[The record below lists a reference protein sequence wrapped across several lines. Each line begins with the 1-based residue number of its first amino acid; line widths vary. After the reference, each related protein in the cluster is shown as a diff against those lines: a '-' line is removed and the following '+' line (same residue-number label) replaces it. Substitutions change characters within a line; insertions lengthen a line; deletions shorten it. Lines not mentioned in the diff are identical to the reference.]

1 MKSGQDK
8 QDIGIRT
15 AILSDLL
22 STARESNVDIDSLL
36 QRCDIKPDRFIT
48 RQGRVPVANA
58 VKLIRRCGF
67 LMGDEYMGLLSR
79 PLPVGYFRM
88 AILNAVQQPTLGEAL
103 QRFFEFNNLFLP
115 DLKTKLVNRQQFSE
129 IHLVRNSGVRFRNN
143 VAVDMIIAIIHR
155 LSNWLCD
162 ELIVVDSLE
171 LDHEPRLYRR
181 EYKHIYYGAVVKYHG
196 DINRLVFD
204 RHYLDLPVIQNE
216 TDAEA
221 YYQRAPLDLFLPQ
234 DVQGETSR
242 VIRKLIKQ
250 QYTTR
255 NVIANLQ
262 EVSALLDLGPQT
274 IRRRLAKEGTS
285 YNSIKSRVKRDVAM
299 RALNDPDLTIEEVAI
314 RIGYSEPAAF
324 IRAFKS
330 WTGFSPA
337 RFRRGGFETDT
348 VD

>member
-1 MKSGQDK
+1 
-8 QDIGIRT
+8 
-15 AILSDLL
+15 
-22 STARESNVDIDSLL
+22 
-36 QRCDIKPDRFIT
+36 
-48 RQGRVPVANA
+48 
-58 VKLIRRCGF
+58 
-67 LMGDEYMGLLSR
+67 
-79 PLPVGYFRM
+79 
-88 AILNAVQQPTLGEAL
+88 
-103 QRFFEFNNLFLP
+103 
-115 DLKTKLVNRQQFSE
+115 
-129 IHLVRNSGVRFRNN
+129 
-143 VAVDMIIAIIHR
+143 
-155 LSNWLCD
+155 
-162 ELIVVDSLE
+162 
-171 LDHEPRLYRR
+171 
-181 EYKHIYYGAVVKYHG
+181 
-196 DINRLVFD
+196 
-204 RHYLDLPVIQNE
+204 VIQNE

-250 QYTTR
+250 QYTAR
-255 NVIANLQ
+255 NVVANLQ

-348 VD
+348 AD